1 MTIRKDVRYIPID
14 SVMIIS
20 KILYKVAKNLVLA
33 GVKSLKMVDSEN
45 LREEDATS
53 QFLAPRDKV
62 SLQIGFR
69 SRPSFGAA
77 PASEDIF

>member
-1 MTIRKDVRYIPID
+1 M
-14 SVMIIS
+14 
-20 KILYKVAKNLVLA
+20 VLA

-62 SLQIGFR
+62 
-69 SRPSFGAA
+69 GAA
-77 PASEDIF
+77 VTEY